1 MVLLLMGGNK
11 MEIIL
16 TEEQLEVVG
25 GEDALREYCMNY
37 VIHLTNKKKEDDLIH
52 KVNRIREEATGE
64 DLSSLIVILDERK
77 VVAEAEALANL
88 EK

>member
-1 MVLLLMGGNK
+1 MGGNK